1 MKNLQITDEAYE
13 ALKTFIIDPFD
24 DSPEKVIVRLMDIVN
39 KARQRWSPF
48 EEEETEAE
56 TAENNAEESTHAS
69 STRIREQ
76 SLDESTVML

>member
-48 EEEETEAE
+48 EEEEAVEAD
-56 TAENNAEESTHAS
+56 APESTQSS

>member
-1 MKNLQITDEAYE
+1 MKTLQITDEAYE

-48 EEEETEAE
+48 DPDEEEDQNIA
-56 TAENNAEESTHAS
+56 NNTHHG
-69 STRIREQ
+69 TRIRE
-76 SLDESTVML
+76 SSMDDSTVML

>member
-48 EEEETEAE
+48 EPDEVENQNSEENTP
-56 TAENNAEESTHAS
+56 NG
-69 STRIREQ
+69 TRIRES
-76 SLDESTVML
+76 SLDDSTVML

>member
-48 EEEETEAE
+48 EEEGVVEA
-56 TAENNAEESTHAS
+56 NAPESTQSS

>member
-48 EEEETEAE
+48 ELDEAE
-56 TAENNAEESTHAS
+56 SKENIDPATPSG
-69 STRIREQ
+69 TRIREQ
-76 SLDESTVML
+76 SMEESTVML

>member
-48 EEEETEAE
+48 EEEEAEAVD
-56 TAENNAEESTHAS
+56 TNAPESTHSS